1 MKVINDGLIFLQVSK
16 RMVTHW
22 VNFSKWGD
30 PSLVGRPWTRV
41 LPGATDY
48 MEIGETDQ
56 MKKFDTVE
64 EERFVMWK
72 GIFKERENTKVKTT
86 PLQIKL
92 KPKPVLNVDDSIIAN
107 VKQNVPL
114 NL

>member
-1 MKVINDGLIFLQVSK
+1 
-16 RMVTHW
+16 MVTHW
-22 VNFSKWGD
+22 VNFAMWGD

-56 MKKFDTVE
+56 MKKFDTLE

-72 GIFKERENTKVKTT
+72 GIFKERENTKVKTKMIVIRMIMT
-86 PLQIKL
+86 
-92 KPKPVLNVDDSIIAN
+92 N
-107 VKQNVPL
+107 
-114 NL
+114 

>member
-1 MKVINDGLIFLQVSK
+1 MTQGEVDFLFKVSK
-16 RMVTHW
+16 RMVSHW
-22 VNFSKWGD
+22 VNFTKWGD
-30 PSLVGRPWTRV
+30 PSLVGKPWTRV

-48 MEIGETDQ
+48 MELGEKDL
-56 MKKFDTVE
+56 MKKFDPVE
-64 EERFVMWK
+64 EERFIMWK

-107 VKQNVPL
+107 IKQNVPL
-114 NL
+114 NG